1 VDRDLF
7 VLDAGNGRDRVIDV
21 YDAET
26 GSYRWSLRPPEP
38 DARYVVLTADRL
50 FSASRRGV
58 TIWRRMEAAAT
69 ATSGTRPDRSSSAR

>member
-1 VDRDLF
+1 MLS
-7 VLDAGNGRDRVIDV
+7 AGGKDRVVDV
-21 YDAET
+21 YDVET

-58 TIWRRMEAAAT
+58 TIWRRAEAA
-69 ATSGTRPDRSSSAR
+69 SVR